1 MANIPP
7 MLMTRLAGQLTGS
20 LHNLKMYP
28 ASHPTSQ
35 KLFEA
40 SLRLIKEAMGD
51 DNALSFS
58 LAGNILLINDKPV
71 PDSRKEVF
79 ANFISELGKRSVGQ
93 LTFKQ
98 GVDQDQLQG
107 FFETMA
113 MDVEQVKAKGGLAAV
128 LALRGISNIIA
139 SGISY
144 GGSGASGTAGPG
156 AGGSGSGSGEGSG
169 AGMESMLPGQVV
181 AMLKRDPSMVTEM
194 LLKGVLAMADTP
206 EGQEKLVSDL
216 DQLALMAKAQG
227 GGEYAS
233 MMANVIGSMDQR
245 SSQMVA
251 QVKLD
256 NPEWS
261 DVVRELLTRYSN
273 EDLAKMIVNKAEA
286 LALETN
292 NDPVVLA
299 EKLRG
304 MVASIPADNVRKQT
318 LYPLVQPKLQYYGLN
333 VEDCAFVFGQIS
345 STQPVLERYLAD
357 LSSRPAAEMASEAE
371 VKTLRWIIRRDE
383 NCKPALEGFLKLL
396 GDAGAGARESALS
409 RMMLLEDD
417 LLAIERFD
425 LAEQVITSIT
435 SRLRQESDAR
445 IYQRAIEMIQL
456 IADELKSK
464 QRQALVTCIS
474 KDISDIM
481 LLMTDKPVAKDMIR
495 ILALIGDEAA
505 IRSLILGLLKDP
517 ILEDAASALAGIKE
531 KTLPYLLE
539 AVKESEDSNMRFKC
553 MYVLN
558 KIGAGVEEMAIK
570 ALADDR
576 WFVRRNMCVLLS
588 LMGTEKSLS
597 PMGALLDDKDPRV
610 RLEGLKALYK
620 IGGQQSE
627 AWLIRAMG
635 DKDTDVKKQAIE
647 LAGKAGAEA
656 SVDALTEL
664 YYKRDLLGRGEPVEI
679 KKQAIIS
686 LGALGTRTAATV
698 LMKIARD
705 KDAEMAQTAQA
716 VLPGVLKKIKEQEPK
731 KRA

>member
-1 MANIPP
+1 MANISP
-7 MLMTRLAGQLTGS
+7 MLMTRLVGQLTGA
-20 LHNLKMYP
+20 LRNLKMYP

-40 SLRLIKEAMGD
+40 SLALIKEAMGN
-51 DNALSFS
+51 DNFLSFS
-58 LAGNILLINDKPV
+58 LAGNILLMNDKPV

-93 LTFKQ
+93 LSFKQ
-98 GVDQDQLQG
+98 GLDRDQIQG

-113 MDVEQVKAKGGLAAV
+113 MDPEQVKAQGGLAAA
-128 LALRGISNIIA
+128 LAIKGITNIVA

-144 GGSGASGTAGPG
+144 GGQG
-156 AGGSGSGSGEGSG
+156 GGSGSM
-169 AGMESMLPGQVV
+169 AGTSVENLLPDQVV
-181 AMLKRDPSMVTEM
+181 AMLKSDPSMVTEM
-194 LLKGVLAMADTP
+194 LIKGALALADT
-206 EGQEKLVSDL
+206 EQGQQKLVSDL
-216 DQLALMAKAQG
+216 DRLGTMAKAQG

-233 MMANVIGSMDQR
+233 MMAGVINGLDQR

-251 QVKLD
+251 QIKLD

-261 DVVRELLTRYSN
+261 DVVRELLTKYSDQ
-273 EDLAKMIVNKAEA
+273 DLAKMIVNKAEV
-286 LALETN
+286 LALETK

-304 MVASIPADNVRKQT
+304 MVASIPADNIRKQS
-318 LYPLVQPKLQYYGLN
+318 LYPLVQPKLQYYGLTA
-333 VEDCAFVFGQIS
+333 EDCAFVFGQAT
-345 STQPVLERYLAD
+345 STLPVLERYLAG
-357 LSSRPAAEMASEAE
+357 LAERPAAEMVSDAE

-383 NCKPALEGFLKLL
+383 NCRPALEGFLKLL
-396 GDAGAGARESALS
+396 ADADAGAREKAVSQ
-409 RMMLLEDD
+409 LLLLNDD

-425 LAEQVITSIT
+425 LAELLIDSIT
-435 SRLRQESDAR
+435 LRLRQESDPN
-445 IYQRAIEMIQL
+445 IYRRSIETIQQ
-456 IADELKSK
+456 IAEDLKNK
-464 QRQALVTCIS
+464 QRQALVSRIS

-481 LLMTDKPVAKDMIR
+481 LLMADKPVARDMIN
-495 ILALIGDEAA
+495 ILSLIGDDSS

-517 ILEDAASALAGIKE
+517 ILEPAAEALAQIKE

-539 AVKESEDSNMRFKC
+539 TVKESEDSNMRFKC

-558 KIGAGVEEMAIK
+558 KIGAGVEEIAIK

-588 LMGTEKSLS
+588 LMGTEKSLG
-597 PMGALLDDKDPRV
+597 PMGSLLDDKDPRV

-635 DKDTDVKKQAIE
+635 DKEADVKKQAIE
-647 LAGKAGAEA
+647 LAGKAGTEA

-664 YYKRDLLGRGEPVEI
+664 YYKRDLLGRGETAEI
-679 KKQAIIS
+679 KKQAVIS
-686 LGALGTRTAATV
+686 LGTLGTKTAASV
-698 LMKIARD
+698 LMKIAKD
-705 KDAEMAQTAQA
+705 KDAELAQA
-716 VLPGVLKKIKEQEPK
+716 AQSALAAAMKKIKEQEQNK
-731 KRA
+731 QA